1 MEATRYARVQS
12 SVAPLRD
19 ACGVTRVA
27 SLRPSRSGVEHAFV
41 DRQRMMASAVL
52 EETRPGLMIFAA
64 HAQFG
69 HLGRLWL
76 EASASPR
83 ACSLGRHDGV
93 DLALPLDDALSLR
106 HVLFVVRRGP
116 RGVRFTVLELSATD
130 GLTLEGGPPVRRV
143 DAEGMVILTLSAFT
157 LFCVPTGEPLPWLA
171 DAPRPWSSLLPRVTL
186 QVVPSAAV
194 PSRSR
199 GTGVLRVTGRCERQE
214 RRVDAAALERGVLIG
229 RDPRCD
235 VVIANQ
241 TVSRVHAALL
251 LIDGDAVLADAG
263 STNGLWRAGVEV
275 GVAALRERAELELGE
290 QISLRWSLT

>member
-41 DRQRMMASAVL
+41 DRQRMMASALL
-52 EETRPGLMIFAA
+52 EET
-64 HAQFG
+64 
-69 HLGRLWL
+69 
-76 EASASPR
+76 
-83 ACSLGRHDGV
+83 HDGV

-116 RGVRFTVLELSATD
+116 RGVRFTVLGLSATD